1 MDKAS
6 AYGAGDC
13 RFESC
18 QGHFGG
24 PHMLAVVLQDLVH
37 LFVCWLLGGAFL
49 MGGALATGWGKLEQH
64 VAYTGLAWWA

>member
-1 MDKAS
+1 
-6 AYGAGDC
+6 
-13 RFESC
+13 
-18 QGHFGG
+18 
-24 PHMLAVVLQDLVH
+24 MLAVVLQDLVH